1 MKLAHIHLRSNKLEP
16 LWHVYLAL
24 LIAIGF
30 QFVLTSNLTVGPKY
44 IITGFELSMLCA
56 LALFHP
62 HDKPAALKLR
72 HIIATIL
79 IVFISSANITS
90 LILVLHSLFGAN
102 VESGKRL
109 ILSGFAIFLTN
120 IIVFGLWYWELDNV
134 NNQGKS
140 PGMASNDFLFP
151 QMTPGEH
158 VLKAGM
164 WSPTFFDY
172 LYVSATNASAFSP
185 TDTMPL
191 THRAKLLMAVQS
203 LVSLLTV
210 ALVTARAIN
219 ILG

>member
-1 MKLAHIHLRSNKLEP
+1 
-16 LWHVYLAL
+16 
-24 LIAIGF
+24 
-30 QFVLTSNLTVGPKY
+30 
-44 IITGFELSMLCA
+44 
-56 LALFHP
+56 
-62 HDKPAALKLR
+62 
-72 HIIATIL
+72 
-79 IVFISSANITS
+79 
-90 LILVLHSLFGAN
+90 
-102 VESGKRL
+102 
-109 ILSGFAIFLTN
+109 
-120 IIVFGLWYWELDNV
+120 
-134 NNQGKS
+134 
-140 PGMASNDFLFP
+140 
-151 QMTPGEH
+151 MTPGEH